1 MKEKNRSLIIIMHFI
16 KDSETFNY
24 LLNIYH
30 CSGFDVLCKTREEAT
45 KFYTS
50 LMERGYRPFNNF
62 ETASKCNYILFSV
75 NSIPKK
81 EFGTMGINDLVEYFE
96 LEDNPEEIDCYFAS
110 NIIYQDFVINQKKI
124 NIPVLKDL
132 IKSYIGNF
140 NLCLKIESCS
150 CFYLDRVDINLSF
163 IEKINKDSKNV
174 PIFKIYIDYSNLD
187 NVVISFLFKDIPEGL
202 LWNFQTDY
210 IRDKL
215 MKFVKSSNFFIGA

>member
-24 LLNIYH
+24 LLNINH
-30 CSGFDVLCKTREEAT
+30 CLGFDVLCKTRDEAI
-45 KFYTS
+45 KLYTG
-50 LMERGYRPFNNF
+50 LLQKGYKPFNDF
-62 ETASKCNYILFSV
+62 ETASKCNYILFSICPS
-75 NSIPKK
+75 NNKG
-81 EFGTMGINDLVEYFE
+81 FRTMGINDLVEYFE

-110 NIIYQDFVINQKKI
+110 NIIYQDLVINQKKI
-124 NIPVLKDL
+124 NVPVLKDL

-140 NLCLKIESCS
+140 NLGLKIESCS

>member
-1 MKEKNRSLIIIMHFI
+1 MHFL

-24 LLNIYH
+24 LLEIYRG
-30 CSGFDVLCKTREEAT
+30 SGFDVLCKTREEAT
-45 KFYTS
+45 KLYTS

-75 NSIPKK
+75 NSIQKK

-110 NIIYQDFVINQKKI
+110 NIIYQDLVCNQKKI
-124 NIPVLKDL
+124 NVPVLKDL
-132 IKSYIGNF
+132 INSYIGNF
-140 NLCLKIESCS
+140 NLGLKIESCS

-163 IEKINKDSKNV
+163 IKKINKDSKNV

-187 NVVISFLFKDIPEGL
+187 NVVISFMFKDIPGGL
-202 LWNFQTDY
+202 LWNYQTDY

-215 MKFVKSSNFFIGA
+215 MKFVRSSNFFIGA

>member
-1 MKEKNRSLIIIMHFI
+1 MHFI

-24 LLNIYH
+24 LLEINR
-30 CSGFDVLCKTREEAT
+30 GLTFDVLCKTREEAT

-62 ETASKCNYILFSV
+62 ETASKCNYILFSI
-75 NSIPKK
+75 NSIQKK

-110 NIIYQDFVINQKKI
+110 NIIYQDLVCNQKKI
-124 NIPVLKDL
+124 NVPVLKDL
-132 IKSYIGNF
+132 INSYIGNF
-140 NLCLKIESCS
+140 NLGLKIDSCS
-150 CFYLDRVDINLSF
+150 CFYLDRVDINLKF
-163 IEKINKDSKNV
+163 IDKDYKNSKAE
-174 PIFKIYIDYSNLD
+174 PIFKIFIDYSNLD
-187 NVVISFLFKDIPEGL
+187 NVVISFMFKDIPGGL
-202 LWNFQTDY
+202 LWNYQTDY